1 MGHFVAECV
10 IKSMLSKNIQLLG
23 AKILMLGMTFKE
35 DCPDIRNTKAI
46 DIYAAFK
53 EYSMDVDV
61 YEPWADAD
69 EVADEYGIDC
79 LLELPENASYDAM
92 IVSVGHKQF
101 IEMGATGI
109 RQFGKNPSILYD
121 VKGIFALGSSDGR
134 L

>member
-69 EVADEYGIDC
+69 EMADEYGIDC
-79 LLELPENASYDAM
+79 LTAAPHLGAYDA
-92 IVSVGHKQF
+92 IIICVGHREF
-101 IEMGATGI
+101 VALGAAGI
-109 RQFGKNPSILYD
+109 RAFGKDNSILYD
-121 VKGIFALGSSDGR
+121 VKGILPLGSADGR